1 MPGVPSTVRRV
12 LVDKGH
18 LMTTS
23 GVYRSWVDVDIE
35 CRCGFEGSTLA
46 CEDAEDFSFSWSCP
60 GCGWETTEEL
70 Q

>member
-1 MPGVPSTVRRV
+1 MS
-12 LVDKGH
+12 
-18 LMTTS
+18 TS
-23 GVYRSWVDVDIE
+23 GVYRSWVDLDIE

-46 CEDAEDFSFSWSCP
+46 CEDTEDMSFSWSCP